1 MNHNDATLL
10 RFADAQ
16 LTTGVRLHY
25 AEQGDSA
32 GQPLILLHGYT
43 DSWFSYSRVLPSL
56 SLTYHTYALSQR
68 GHGDSERPAS
78 GYNMPDFAAD
88 VVAFMDAVGLAQA
101 TLVGHSMGSLAA
113 QEVALAAPERVTRL
127 ILVGSGTDIRSE
139 EVLQL
144 QQEVNAIED
153 PVPSEFA
160 REFQASTIYHPVPD
174 DFFDRA
180 VAESLKL
187 PARVWRAA
195 LAGQLAV
202 DYAPQINRIQMPTLV
217 LRGDHDTI
225 FSRAAQDA
233 QVAGLANAV
242 LKVYPET
249 GHALHW
255 ERPGEFVS
263 DLEEFVTRT
272 EPRSV
277 REDSLPL

>member
-1 MNHNDATLL
+1 MNHKDAAPL
-10 RFADAQ
+10 RFADVQ

-32 GQPLILLHGYT
+32 GHPMILLHGYT

-56 SLTYHTYALSQR
+56 SSTYHTYALSQR

-78 GYNMPDFAAD
+78 GYTMPDFAAD
-88 VVAFMDAVGLAQA
+88 VVAFMDVMGLQQA
-101 TLVGHSMGSLAA
+101 TLVGHSMGSLVA
-113 QEVALAAPERVTRL
+113 QEVALAAPERVALL
-127 ILVGSGTDIRSE
+127 ILAGSATNMRSE
-139 EVLQL
+139 NVLQL
-144 QQEVNAIED
+144 QQEVKALDD
-153 PVPSEFA
+153 PVPPEFA
-160 REFQASTIYHPVPD
+160 REFQVSTIYHPVPD
-174 DFFDRA
+174 DFLDRA

-195 LAGQLAV
+195 LAGQLAA
-202 DYAPQINRIQMPTLV
+202 DYTSRVNRIQMPTLV

-233 QVAGLANAV
+233 LVAGLANAV

-255 ERPGEFVS
+255 ERPSEFVS
-263 DLEEFVTRT
+263 GLEEFIIRT
-272 EPRSV
+272 ELR
-277 REDSLPL
+277 

>member
-1 MNHNDATLL
+1 MNHKDATPL

-25 AEQGDSA
+25 AEHGDSA
-32 GQPLILLHGYT
+32 GHPMILLHGYT

-56 SLTYHTYALSQR
+56 SSTYHTYALSQR

-78 GYNMPDFAAD
+78 GYTMPDFAAD
-88 VVAFMDAVGLAQA
+88 VVAFMDAMGLPQA
-101 TLVGHSMGSLAA
+101 TLVGHSMGSLVA

-127 ILVGSGTDIRSE
+127 ILIGSTTNMRSE
-139 EVLQL
+139 NVLQL
-144 QQEVNAIED
+144 QQEVNALD
-153 PVPSEFA
+153 DLVPPEFA
-160 REFQASTIYHPVPD
+160 REFQVSTIYHPVPD
-174 DFFDRA
+174 DFLDRA

-202 DYAPQINRIQMPTLV
+202 DYTAQINRIQMPTLV

-225 FSRAAQDA
+225 FSRTAQDA
-233 QVAGLANAV
+233 LVAGLANAV

-255 ERPGEFVS
+255 ERPSEFVS
-263 DLEEFVTRT
+263 DLEEFIIRT
-272 EPRSV
+272 EPR
-277 REDSLPL
+277 

>member
-1 MNHNDATLL
+1 MNHKDATPL

-16 LTTGVRLHY
+16 LTTGVRLQY

-32 GQPLILLHGYT
+32 GHPVILLHGYT

-56 SLTYHTYALSQR
+56 SSTYHTYALSQR

-78 GYNMPDFAAD
+78 GYTMPDFAAD
-88 VVAFMDAVGLAQA
+88 VVAFMDAMGLPQA
-101 TLVGHSMGSLAA
+101 TLVGHSMGSLVA

-127 ILVGSGTDIRSE
+127 ILIGSATNMRSE
-139 EVLQL
+139 DVLQL
-144 QQEVNAIED
+144 QQEVNALDD
-153 PVPSEFA
+153 PVPPQFA
-160 REFQASTIYHPVPD
+160 REFQVSTIYHSVPD
-174 DFFDRA
+174 DFLDRA

-202 DYAPQINRIQMPTLV
+202 DNTAQINRIQMPTLV

-233 QVAGLANAV
+233 LVAGLANAV
-242 LKVYPET
+242 LKVYSET

-255 ERPGEFVS
+255 ERPSEFVS
-263 DLEEFVTRT
+263 DLEEFIIRT
-272 EPRSV
+272 EPR
-277 REDSLPL
+277 

>member
-1 MNHNDATLL
+1 MNRKDATLL

-56 SLTYHTYALSQR
+56 SSTHHTSALSQR
-68 GHGDSERPAS
+68 GHGDSERPAN
-78 GYNMPDFAAD
+78 GYDMADFAAD
-88 VVAFMDAVGLAQA
+88 VVAFMDVMGLPHA
-101 TLVGHSMGSLAA
+101 TLVGHSMGSLVA
-113 QEVALAAPERVTRL
+113 QEVALTAPERVTRL
-127 ILVGSGTDIRSE
+127 ILIGSATNMRSAD
-139 EVLQL
+139 VLQL
-144 QQEVNAIED
+144 QQEVNTLDD
-153 PVPSEFA
+153 PVPAEFA
-160 REFQASTIYHPVPD
+160 REFQVSTIYHPVPEE
-174 DFFDRA
+174 FLDRA

-202 DYAPQINRIQMPTLV
+202 DYTARINRISMPTLV

-225 FSRAAQDA
+225 FPRPAQDA
-233 QVAGLANAV
+233 LAAGLANAS

-255 ERPGEFVS
+255 ERPSEFVS
-263 DLEEFVTRT
+263 DLEEFIRT
-272 EPRSV
+272 ESQ
-277 REDSLPL
+277 